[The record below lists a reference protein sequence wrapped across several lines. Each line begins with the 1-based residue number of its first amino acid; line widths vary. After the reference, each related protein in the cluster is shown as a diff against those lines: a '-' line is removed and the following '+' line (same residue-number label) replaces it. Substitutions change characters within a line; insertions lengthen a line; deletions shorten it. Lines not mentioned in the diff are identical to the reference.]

1 MNGYPARRTVFGGF
15 SGADSRSRLLR
26 VLHAARWVHAPS
38 CHGLV
43 RPPVVLGVAYVQR
56 PSRFEAR
63 DVQKRAKHA
72 MFVDVDFVQAFSE
85 PLACARG
92 LIGNFVNAFQRLSA
106 VVREVNFL
114 FYRRCRNGGREV
126 YRELTIFLGIARC
139 GSQRGDVERR
149 TYPARQTMHSEE
161 VLEQRS
167 ALLGLD
173 SIEDESSNCGRKTS
187 EQPDEFQL
195 PVRMHTCMPKSSC
208 PRSWTE
214 NYTSSIIR
222 VIPVISGKAQNR
234 SVNLDTGG
242 NWGED
247 ESELLF

>member
-15 SGADSRSRLLR
+15 SGADSQSRLLR

-43 RPPVVLGVAYVQR
+43 RPPVVLGVAYVER

-106 VVREVNFL
+106 VVRELTFFFIVVVATEVAKLTVNSQSFSESRGAAVRGATL
-114 FYRRCRNGGREV
+114 KDEPIQLGKRCI
-126 YRELTIFLGIARC
+126 LK
-139 GSQRGDVERR
+139 
-149 TYPARQTMHSEE
+149 
-161 VLEQRS
+161 RS
-167 ALLGLD
+167 
-173 SIEDESSNCGRKTS
+173 
-187 EQPDEFQL
+187 
-195 PVRMHTCMPKSSC
+195 
-208 PRSWTE
+208 
-214 NYTSSIIR
+214 
-222 VIPVISGKAQNR
+222 
-234 SVNLDTGG
+234 
-242 NWGED
+242 
-247 ESELLF
+247 